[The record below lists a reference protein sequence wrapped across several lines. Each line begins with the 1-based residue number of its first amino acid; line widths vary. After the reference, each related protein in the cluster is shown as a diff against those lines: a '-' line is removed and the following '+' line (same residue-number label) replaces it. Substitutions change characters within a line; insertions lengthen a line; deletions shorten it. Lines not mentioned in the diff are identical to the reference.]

1 MGWTRNPKKI
11 AGVSI
16 LFTSLFFFLVVDL
29 ILDKVPH
36 SFLWAYFMAGFVAVV
51 LIWLGSREVDMDKK
65 RAAHV
70 E

>member
-16 LFTSLFFFLVVDL
+16 LFTSLFFYLVVHL
-29 ILDKVPH
+29 VSDKVPH